1 MPTLRQDPATRL
13 WSIIA
18 TERAKRPDDFVRHD
32 EAAESLPSYDKN
44 CPFCPGNESKTP
56 EPVFSVP
63 DSEAT
68 AGGKW
73 AVRVVPNK
81 FPALVRPHDEG
92 DTTRRI
98 RKRMYL
104 EMNGTGEHEV
114 VIETPDH
121 SKTIATLSEDEVAM
135 IVRIYRDR
143 FLALDRFAW
152 NQLIII
158 FRNQGEGAGT
168 SLLHPHSQIIGTPIV
183 PEEIRRRL
191 EESQRYY
198 DDLGTCVYCD
208 ILDYELSEQVRV
220 ICSNSGFVALC
231 PFASAVPFEIWILP
245 RRHAS
250 SFGVLS
256 DGEIPLLGQMLR
268 DVLQRLYRLL
278 GNPDYNYVIRSAPH
292 HSAGE
297 PHFHWYVEILP
308 RLTTR
313 AGFEI
318 GSGININVVVP
329 EQAAEQLRKAG

>member
-1 MPTLRQDPATRL
+1 LPIIRQDPATRL

-18 TERAKRPDDFVRHD
+18 TERAKRPDDFIKDRGGV
-32 EAAESLPSYDKN
+32 ESLPSYEKD
-44 CPFCPGNESKTP
+44 CPFCPGNESMTP
-56 EPVFSVP
+56 PAVFQIPVES
-63 DSEAT
+63 
-68 AGGKW
+68 GGKTSW
-73 AVRVVPNK
+73 SVRVVPNK
-81 FPALVRPHDEG
+81 FPALLTPEGQG
-92 DTTRRI
+92 DTARRI
-98 RKRMYL
+98 SGSLYL
-104 EMNGTGEHEV
+104 EMDGIGRHEV

-121 SKTIATLSEDEVAM
+121 SKTIATLSEDQVAAV
-135 IVRIYRDR
+135 VRTYRDR
-143 FLALDRFAW
+143 FLGLDESPW

-158 FRNQGEGAGT
+158 FRNQGERAGT

-198 DDLGTCVYCD
+198 DDRGTCVYCD
-208 ILDYELSEQVRV
+208 MLDYELAEKTRV
-220 ICSNSGFVALC
+220 VCSNAGFVALC
-231 PFASAVPFEIWILP
+231 PFASAVPFEVRILP

-250 SFGVLS
+250 SFGVLG
-256 DGEIPLLGQMLR
+256 DDEIPLLGRILR
-268 DVLQRLYRLL
+268 DVLRRLYRLL
-278 GNPDYNYVIRSAPH
+278 GNPDYNYVVRSAPH

-329 EQAAEQLRKAG
+329 EDAADQLRGVE

>member
-1 MPTLRQDPATRL
+1 MPILRQDPATRL

-18 TERAKRPDDFVRHD
+18 VERGKRPDDFVRHD
-32 EAAESLPSYDKN
+32 ETEEGLPSHDKD
-44 CPFCPGNESKTP
+44 CPFCPGNESMTP
-56 EPVFSVP
+56 DPVLTVFDP
-63 DSEAT
+63 EAR
-68 AGGKW
+68 GDGRW
-73 AVRVVPNK
+73 VVRVVPNK
-81 FPALVRPHDEG
+81 FPALITPEG
-92 DTTRRI
+92 EGNTSRRGN
-98 RKRMYL
+98 RCMYL
-104 EMNGTGEHEV
+104 EMDGIGQHEV

-121 SKTIATLSEDEVAM
+121 SKTIATLSDDQVATV
-135 IVRIYRDR
+135 VRTYRDR
-143 FLALDRFAW
+143 FLDLDKFAW

-168 SLLHPHSQIIGTPIV
+168 SLIHPHSQIIGTPVV

-191 EESQRYY
+191 EESQRYH
-198 DDLGTCVYCD
+198 DDLGSCVYCD
-208 ILDYELSEQVRV
+208 ILDRELAEKTRV
-220 ICSNSGFVALC
+220 VSSNSGFVALC
-231 PFASAVPFEIWILP
+231 PFASAVPFEVWILP

-250 SFGVLS
+250 SFGILS
-256 DGEIPLLGQMLR
+256 DTEIPMLGSILR
-268 DVLQRLYRLL
+268 DVLLRMYRLL

-329 EQAAEQLRKAG
+329 EDAAEQLREAG